1 METLSLNSLRLFTA
15 VLRVIRKNAKKQ
27 QKEKNNIFFIVARF
41 ISIQSVREENT
52 KTDCQ

>member
-27 QKEKNNIFFIVARF
+27 QKKKTIFFIVARF